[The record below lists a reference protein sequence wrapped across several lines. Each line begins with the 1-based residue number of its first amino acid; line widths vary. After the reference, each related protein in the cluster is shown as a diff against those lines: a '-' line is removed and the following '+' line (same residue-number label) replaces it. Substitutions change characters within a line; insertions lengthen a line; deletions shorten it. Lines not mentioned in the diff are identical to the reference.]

1 MSSVVRRV
9 GGLGLSG
16 WVPIFVIKKGVVSII
31 GACFQNRVYRL
42 FPFFHTLSNVALL
55 HHLCYTIFSTFYLP
69 LREILVL
76 SNLISSVVNS
86 VKKILDIG
94 ALCNINIYC
103 EHITIGVRITSKRAL
118 FSLSFW
124 IQCV

>member
-16 WVPIFVIKKGVVSII
+16 WVPIFVIKKGVVCIV
-31 GACFQNRVYRL
+31 GACFQNRLYRF

-69 LREILVL
+69 LREILAL
-76 SNLISSVVNS
+76 SNLISSFVNS
-86 VKKILDIG
+86 VENILDIG
-94 ALCNINIYC
+94 DLCNTDIYC
-103 EHITIGVRITSKRAL
+103 EHITIGVRITSKCAL